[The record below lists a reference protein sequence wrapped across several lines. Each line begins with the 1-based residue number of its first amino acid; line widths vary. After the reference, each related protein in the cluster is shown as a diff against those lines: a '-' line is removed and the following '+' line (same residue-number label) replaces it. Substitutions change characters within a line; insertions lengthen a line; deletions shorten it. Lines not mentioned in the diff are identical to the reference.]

1 MSLGDKSPSS
11 SHFRLQRSV
20 GHMCSKVAQVH
31 PKYNELCDVS
41 NFAEDKPKKLQIE
54 RQLVA

>member
-11 SHFRLQRSV
+11 SHFRLQRSD
-20 GHMCSKVAQVH
+20 GHMFSKEAKTH

-41 NFAEDKPKKLQIE
+41 NFPEDKPKKLQIE